1 VKYHLLCTRAKKQNT
16 HEPASLLVSWVF
28 LVLKTVKLGIVAY
41 FFNKCFNYFAVRLSA
56 EGGEIMGI
64 PSLLRDL
71 LISVIAG
78 LIANAVFHVLIG

>member
-1 VKYHLLCTRAKKQNT
+1 MSVVADLRATQAANPCRYGHIIFT
-16 HEPASLLVSWVF
+16 IC
-28 LVLKTVKLGIVAY
+28 IVAY
-41 FFNKCFNYFAVRLSA
+41 FFNKCYNYFAVRLSA